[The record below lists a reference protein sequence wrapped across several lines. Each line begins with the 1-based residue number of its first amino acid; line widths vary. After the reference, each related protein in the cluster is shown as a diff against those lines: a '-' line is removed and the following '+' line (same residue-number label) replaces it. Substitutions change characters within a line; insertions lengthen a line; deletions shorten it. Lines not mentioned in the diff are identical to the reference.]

1 MDTPNGECSGS
12 DPEHF
17 FSLLFMT
24 NSHKKFNEVYEEYV
38 DKIFRFIL
46 LKVSSNDIA
55 QDLCSDVFTRLL
67 KEIERETDIKNYQAF
82 LYKIANNLVID
93 HYRKKDKTE
102 TLELDN
108 EKEIQDLRFDT
119 ARQAT
124 VNLDMHGVMRAMTNL
139 KQDYQNVVI
148 WHYIDELSV
157 PEISE
162 ITNKTQGAVRVMLHR
177 GLKELRRHMS

>member
-1 MDTPNGECSGS
+1 
-12 DPEHF
+12 
-17 FSLLFMT
+17 MT
-24 NSHKKFNEVYEEYV
+24 NSHKIFNEVYEEHV

-55 QDLCSDVFTRLL
+55 HDLCSDVFTRLL
-67 KEIERETDIKNYQAF
+67 KELEHKREIKNYQAF

-93 HYRKKDKTE
+93 YYRKKDKTK
-102 TLELDN
+102 TIELDN
-108 EKEIQDLRFDT
+108 EKEIPDLKFDT

-124 VNLDMHGVMRAMTNL
+124 INSDMNIVMRAMTNL

-162 ITNKTQGAVRVMLHR
+162 ITNKTQGAIRVMLHR
-177 GLKELRRHMS
+177 GLKELKRHLS